1 VLGADPQVTV
11 SQGSLQACA
20 SIVTDAERLDCY
32 DRLAGRTANKARST
46 AAAGPAAPA
55 AAPAAAAAG
64 SPASPAPA
72 ALGGAA
78 PAAAAAGGAA
88 PAANPQSFG
97 LTAVE
102 HPAAPKVASSLQTN
116 VVNVG
121 TSPNGHMTATL
132 EGGAVWEL
140 EDSDPLLAAGDA
152 VTIRR
157 ASFGSFVMET
167 PSKRTHHV
175 RRLR

>member
-1 VLGADPQVTV
+1 
-11 SQGSLQACA
+11 
-20 SIVTDAERLDCY
+20 
-32 DRLAGRTANKARST
+32 
-46 AAAGPAAPA
+46 
-55 AAPAAAAAG
+55 
-64 SPASPAPA
+64 
-72 ALGGAA
+72 
-78 PAAAAAGGAA
+78 
-88 PAANPQSFG
+88 
-97 LTAVE
+97 
-102 HPAAPKVASSLQTN
+102 VASSLQTS

-157 ASFGSFVMET
+157 ASFGSFVLET